1 MVTLSTINKDN
12 VTSYDATVV
21 KLLLHSDESLDS
33 VTKTFI
39 LNASVE
45 FISLSNMFDG
55 RLTLNQ
61 FCVTL

>member
-55 RLTLNQ
+55 
-61 FCVTL
+61 

>member
-1 MVTLSTINKDN
+1 MVTLSTIKKDN
-12 VTSYDATVV
+12 LTSYDATVV
-21 KLLLHSDESLDS
+21 KLFLHGDKSLDS

-55 RLTLNQ
+55 
-61 FCVTL
+61 